1 MSQQNDTKFHDLP
14 IGIASAGIRIE
25 SDSMGEIAVPAE
37 HYWGAQTARALVHF
51 AIGTERLPPALYHAY
66 GIAKRA
72 AAEVNAS
79 GGQLPEHKAH
89 AIIQAA
95 GEVASGALDDEF
107 PLSMWQT
114 GSGTQANMNV
124 NEVIANRAIQL
135 LGGRIGSKSPVHPN
149 DDVNMAQSSNDSFP
163 TAMHV
168 ATALAIQRQVRPAVE
183 ALADTIE
190 RKSSEWMDVVKIGR
204 THLMDAVPL
213 MVGQEWSGWAAQ
225 LRSALAV
232 LDRNCAGLF
241 ELAAGGT
248 AVGTGTNA
256 PPGFSR
262 AIAARISELTGLPF
276 RSAPNKFASL
286 GGLDASAATMAGLR
300 GIAIALIKI
309 ANDLRWLGS
318 GPRCGIGEVRLP
330 ENEPGSSIMP
340 GKINPTQCEAI
351 IMIGTQILGLDAALA
366 SAAGQ
371 GNFQLNVMRP
381 LAAYNLL
388 TSAQLIADGAN
399 VFRTYTVEGVE
410 LNRQRIAEFLDRSLM
425 LVTALSPIIG
435 YDQAA
440 KIAHEA
446 YRQGISLRDAALAS
460 GLVDS
465 DTFDK
470 AVDPAAMAGRGFS
483 GA

>member
-14 IGIASAGIRIE
+14 IGIAAAGIRIE

-66 GIAKRA
+66 GIVKRA

-79 GGQLPEHKAH
+79 GGHLPEYKAH
-89 AIIQAA
+89 AIIHAA

-149 DDVNMAQSSNDSFP
+149 DDVNKAQSSNDSFP

-168 ATALAIQRQVRPAVE
+168 ATALAIQRQVRPAVVT
-183 ALADTIE
+183 LADTIE
-190 RKSSEWMDVVKIGR
+190 HKSSEWMDVVKIGR

-213 MVGQEWSGWAAQ
+213 TVGQEWSGWAAQ
-225 LRSALAV
+225 LRSALAA
-232 LDRNCAGLF
+232 LDRNCTALF

-256 PPGFSR
+256 PSGFSR

-340 GKINPTQCEAI
+340 GKINPSIAEAFN
-351 IMIGTQILGLDAALA
+351 MICHSVLGSQQAVNF
-366 SAAGQ
+366 SSMAGQ
-371 GNFQLNVMRP
+371 LELNVMMPNIDLELTRSIDI
-381 LAAYNLL
+381 LTNGIKMFREKLIDGLEADTESSREHMSRSFGSAALL
-388 TSAQLIADGAN
+388 NPVL
-399 VFRTYTVEGVE
+399 
-410 LNRQRIAEFLDRSLM
+410 
-425 LVTALSPIIG
+425 G
-435 YDQAA
+435 YDTVARIVQ
-440 KIAHEA
+440 EA
-446 YRQGISLRDAALAS
+446 MHTGKSIKSLALATGKIKEEEFDRLMSS
-460 GLVDS
+460 GIP
-465 DTFDK
+465 K
-470 AVDPAAMAGRGFS
+470 
-483 GA
+483 